1 MPFSPHRPLIL
12 AHRGAKTQAPEN
24 TLTAFRLAIQQ
35 GADGVELDARLTAD
49 GEVVV
54 FHDERLERTTDG
66 RGRVRR
72 FPLAELKGLDAGAHF
87 SPDYSGERIPTLREV
102 FSELD
107 GSARFDIEL
116 TDYLDLFGPLAGR
129 VLRLVRE
136 FRVEE
141 RVVITSFN
149 PAALLKARQIYPDL
163 PYGLIALRG
172 AAGALPRSPIG
183 RLFACHLIVPYY
195 TDIDERF
202 VQNEHSRR
210 RKVVPWTA
218 NTAEVIRRLAG
229 WSVDGIITDRPDLA
243 VQTLRSP

>member
-1 MPFSPHRPLIL
+1 MPFSSPRPLIL

-24 TLTAFRLAIQQ
+24 TLAAFRLVMEQ
-35 GADGVELDARLTAD
+35 GADGIELDARLTAD

-72 FPLAELKGLDAGAHF
+72 HSLADLKRLDAGGYF
-87 SPDYSGERIPTLREV
+87 SREFSGERIPTLREV
-102 FSELD
+102 FTEIN

-136 FRVEE
+136 FRLQE
-141 RVVITSFN
+141 RVIITSFN
-149 PAALLKARQIYPDL
+149 PAALIKARQVYPDL
-163 PYGLIALRG
+163 TYGLIAYK
-172 AAGALPRSPIG
+172 GALGTWQRSPMG
-183 RLFACHLIVPYY
+183 RLFASQLIVPFI
-195 TDIDERF
+195 TDVSEGFIRK
-202 VQNEHSRR
+202 EHSRR
-210 RKVVPWTA
+210 RKVITWTA
-218 NTAEVIRRLAG
+218 NTAEDIRRLAG
-229 WSVDGIITDRPDLA
+229 WSVDGIITDKPDLA